1 MRHNSEVSVW
11 IVEVVV
17 VVIVLVVWKVLL
29 DADSTSGLKDIPSG
43 SVGVAV
49 AAAASGSLLSSI

>member
-1 MRHNSEVSVW
+1 M
-11 IVEVVV
+11 

-29 DADSTSGLKDIPSG
+29 DADSASGLKDIPSG
-43 SVGVAV
+43 CVGVAV